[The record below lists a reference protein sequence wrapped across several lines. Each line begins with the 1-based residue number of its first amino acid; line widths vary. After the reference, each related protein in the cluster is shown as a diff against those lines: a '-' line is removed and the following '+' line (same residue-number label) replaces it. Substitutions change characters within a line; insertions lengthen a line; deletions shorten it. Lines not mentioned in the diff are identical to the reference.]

1 MRESWVRRIRRA
13 EHLQEAHPAAKT
25 LLEFYAWL
33 LRAQEQLYLAL
44 DARPPS
50 GTITQ
55 DLGLLRGAASPV
67 LLAVAEH
74 GPDPLVTECRSLIA
88 SGDAGVDRV
97 LLTYWDAPTDRQF
110 FAKAILQPY
119 TQWLADSGIAP
130 RRGVAGGPNRCPRC
144 GGAPQLSILEPSG
157 AVSAD
162 GSGRKLLCATCLTPW
177 PFRRVLCPGCG
188 EEDESKLGYFQ
199 APALPHQR
207 VDACE
212 SCRHYVKTIDLGGS
226 GLAVPVVDEIAG
238 VTLDV
243 WARAQGYEKIE
254 LNLVGL

>member
-13 EHLQEAHPAAKT
+13 EHLQEAHPDAKT

-50 GTITQ
+50 GTLTQ

-88 SGDAGVDRV
+88 SGDSGVDRV

-119 TQWLADSGIAP
+119 MQWLADSGIAP
-130 RRGVAGGPNRCPRC
+130 RRGVGGGLNRLSEVRRRTATVDSRTIRRGLGRRQRTKTVVRDVFDAVALPPR
-144 GGAPQLSILEPSG
+144 
-157 AVSAD
+157 AVSRLRRR
-162 GSGRKLLCATCLTPW
+162 GRVEARVLPGFRASAPAR
-177 PFRRVLCPGCG
+177 RRVREL
-188 EEDESKLGYFQ
+188 
-199 APALPHQR
+199 PALRQDHRPWR
-207 VDACE
+207 FGTG
-212 SCRHYVKTIDLGGS
+212 R
-226 GLAVPVVDEIAG
+226 
-238 VTLDV
+238 
-243 WARAQGYEKIE
+243 ARRR
-254 LNLVGL
+254 